1 MALCG
6 GLVPMPST
14 QIHVHEGGISWA
26 GLSNDF
32 EMLWAT
38 AGYATP
44 CGAFLFSV
52 AEFMAWRLYGY
63 DLGSIEL
70 WVLTLWYSM

>member
-1 MALCG
+1 
-6 GLVPMPST
+6 MPT
-14 QIHVHEGGISWA
+14 AQIHVHEGGISWA

-44 CGAFLFSV
+44 LWCISIQ
-52 AEFMAWRLYGY
+52 
-63 DLGSIEL
+63 LG
-70 WVLTLWYSM
+70 